1 LAKLINLVIKNR
13 FCDSK
18 EYAMT
23 GPPVLNVK
31 GMEEKLELA
40 LYPRSKPLDVILIDF
55 MLFIFDNELM
65 RSI

>member
-1 LAKLINLVIKNR
+1 
-13 FCDSK
+13 
-18 EYAMT
+18 MT